1 MPVPKNAL
9 RGAPYSL
16 PQPEHPTRVGEAAQV
31 PLRQQDD
38 AARDVPPVRK
48 RGLSPAAEV
57 VLLIPGVFGSEKR
70 IRVDELPCGMRPV
83 PKSAFWAYPYVEPI
97 TRTARARQN
106 PLGAQSDATPR
117 LGLVELLHEDCY
129 LRGTQIRAG
138 PEACGARQRDE
149 R

>member
-16 PQPEHPTRVGEAAQV
+16 PQPEHPTRVGKAAYV
-31 PLRQQDD
+31 PVWQQDD
-38 AARDVPPVRK
+38 AAREMPPGRK
-48 RGLSPAAEV
+48 RGFSPAAEV

-83 PKSAFWAYPYVEPI
+83 PKSAFWAYPYVEPPP
-97 TRTARARQN
+97 RTTPARQN
-106 PLGAQSDATPR
+106 PLGAQSDATLR
-117 LGLVELLHEDCY
+117 LGQVELPYENCY
-129 LRGTQIRAG
+129 LRGTQRRAG